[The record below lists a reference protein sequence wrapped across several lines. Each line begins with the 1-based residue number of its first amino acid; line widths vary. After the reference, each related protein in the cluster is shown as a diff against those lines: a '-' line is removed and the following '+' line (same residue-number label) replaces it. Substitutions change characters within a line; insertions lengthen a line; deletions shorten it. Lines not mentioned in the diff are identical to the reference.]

1 MAVVRPFNSSC
12 GTCTVACHTC
22 LAAMQQQQVQQE
34 VLVVVW
40 LALSLQAP
48 AVLPLQVAQPQQDTT

>member
-1 MAVVRPFNSSC
+1 
-12 GTCTVACHTC
+12 
-22 LAAMQQQQVQQE
+22 MQQQQVQQE